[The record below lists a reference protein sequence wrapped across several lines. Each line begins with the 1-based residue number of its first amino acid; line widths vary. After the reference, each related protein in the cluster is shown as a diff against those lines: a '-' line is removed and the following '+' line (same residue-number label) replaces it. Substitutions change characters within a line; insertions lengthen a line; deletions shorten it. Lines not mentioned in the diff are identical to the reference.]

1 MLSKQDVEHIAK
13 LARIEL
19 NEQEKK
25 KYQEQLGKVLD
36 YFDKLKQVKTDGI
49 ETADGGTRGL
59 ENVWREDESRTQDSI
74 NKTQGKSLIDM
85 APDKKDGQ
93 IKVRSVF

>member
-1 MLSKQDVEHIAK
+1 MLSKQDVEHVAK

-36 YFDKLKQVKTDGI
+36 YFDKLKKVKTDGI

-59 ENVWREDESRTQDSI
+59 KNVWREDENKTQDTI
-74 NKTQGKSLIDM
+74 NKTQDLIKM
-85 APDKKDGQ
+85 APEKKDGQ
-93 IKVRSVF
+93 IKVKSVF